1 MKFKNTIQNF
11 TSRSNSKFFNYIE
24 TEIPHTKKK
33 KRVKEKGTK
42 ILRKNHVLSSFSEF
56 ITSSNPRKNSES

>member
-24 TEIPHTKKK
+24 TEIPQKKK
-33 KRVKEKGTK
+33 KKVKEKGTK
-42 ILRKNHVLSSFSEF
+42 ILRKKHVLSSFSEF